1 MKNKFAKFID
11 ILRIL
16 GSIGIIVG
24 CIFPKTDISLISGAF
39 LLLLTPFVP
48 NFRNRSHKKQLN
60 ILLNDERFVK
70 IETESD
76 AKTLRFLQKF
86 LCFLMGISMLV
97 ILIIRNKFPDCI
109 PFVFCIDFTMGF
121 CTLVCFIAHIYFV
134 GKISKQN

>member
-11 ILRIL
+11 VLRIL

-24 CIFPKTDISLISGAF
+24 CIFPKTDIALISGAF

-48 NFRNRSHKKQLN
+48 NFRNRPHKKQLN

-76 AKTLRFLQKF
+76 AKTLRFLQKILSFFIGLSF
-86 LCFLMGISMLV
+86 LVL
-97 ILIIRNKFPDCI
+97 LIIKNKFPSCI
-109 PFVFCIDFTMGF
+109 PFIFCIDFTMVF
-121 CTLVCFIAHIYFV
+121 CILVCFIAHIYFV